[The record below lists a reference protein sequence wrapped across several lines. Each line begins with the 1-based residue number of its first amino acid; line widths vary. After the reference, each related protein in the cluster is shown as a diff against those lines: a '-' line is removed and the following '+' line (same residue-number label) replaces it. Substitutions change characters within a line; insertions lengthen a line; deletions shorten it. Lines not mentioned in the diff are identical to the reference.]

1 MGTSGTGSLRW
12 TAYERETKSARAVL
26 RPRVLVVSAVTL
38 TLALAGCARPTG
50 DFGRAKPSVLHDS
63 VMPLA
68 GEQTARNRGEPVSK
82 FNLTNDEELL
92 RDRGWGLIRPP
103 AAKDWIGGTKV
114 ELTRTRMLPEAD
126 GRVPPDLYYIYLRS
140 DKFRSSD
147 ARYDRLSADARAD
160 SKLVLPFCEVARRV
174 QAADTER
181 LRALNNREL
190 VTEEIYNG
198 AKARVWENSKYVDWV
213 AQALNYRVAAYKIAA
228 RSLEIETPSSNRLW
242 QANTSI
248 RDLEQMVK
256 LAENGCEP
264 EGEAQL
270 AAPVKKSRIYTGWGT
285 EKPAPKK

>member
-1 MGTSGTGSLRW
+1 MGLQQRSGAAAAPSDRRNGKT
-12 TAYERETKSARAVL
+12 RAACRLPVL
-26 RPRVLVVSAVTL
+26 ILAVAVSG
-38 TLALAGCARPTG
+38 LALGACSRPEG
-50 DFGRAKPSVLHDS
+50 DFGRAKPSVFHDA

-68 GEQTARNRGEPVSK
+68 GEQTARKRGEPVSK

-92 RDRGWGLIRPP
+92 RDRAWGLIRPP
-103 AAKDWIGGTKV
+103 ASKDWIGGTKV
-114 ELTRTRMLPEAD
+114 ELARTRVLPEAD
-126 GRVPPDLYYIYLRS
+126 GRVPPDLYYIFLRS

-174 QAADTER
+174 KAADAER
-181 LRALNNREL
+181 LRALDNREI

-198 AKARVWENSKYVDWV
+198 AKARVWENRKYIDWV
-213 AQALNYRVAAYKIAA
+213 TQALDYRVAAYKIAV

-248 RDLEQMVK
+248 RDLEQVVK

-264 EGEAQL
+264 EKGDQM
-270 AAPVKKSRIYTGWGT
+270 AAPIKKSRIFTGWGT
-285 EKPAPKK
+285 ERPAPKK